1 VAVPVHVAK
10 ILTYPERVTKA
21 NIQFLRRLIMNGP
34 DVHPGANFLHQRGT
48 DIKKF
53 LKFGNR
59 QAIAKELKV
68 SRLVLKFGEI
78 CFFWMSCIVFQRNN
92 WYSNLFSFLNFSYSM

>member
-1 VAVPVHVAK
+1 MPVHVAK

-21 NIQFLRRLIMNGP
+21 NINFLRKLIMNGP
-34 DVHPGANFLHQRGT
+34 DEHPGANFLHQRGT

-59 QAIAKELKV
+59 AMIAKELKV
-68 SRLVLKFGEI
+68 RQKLIMLLNTIHYFYLYKFKP
-78 CFFWMSCIVFQRNN
+78 
-92 WYSNLFSFLNFSYSM
+92 